1 MKNLAIVVGDITDH
15 GGSVLSGAKTFLISN
30 IPIAHVG
37 CEVICP
43 LHGLTHIVSG
53 QNHFLIEG
61 KPAAIEGDLTS
72 CGARLVS
79 RQQSSFWIGGQSPPL
94 SVVTY
99 PAPHSRPPA
108 AIALTHPQQAQPAT
122 TTRIESGDIHCDERF
137 QFFSTQR
144 TPLGHLNYALLQDGR
159 CIAQGVL
166 DREGRS
172 QTHGSTNPAVLHI
185 AISAPSPVLE

>member
-15 GGSVLSGAKTFLISN
+15 GGSVVGGAKTFLISN
-30 IPIAHVG
+30 VPIAHVG
-37 CEVICP
+37 SEVICP

-61 KPAAIEGDLTS
+61 QPAAIEGDLTS
-72 CGARLVS
+72 CGARLIS
-79 RQQSSFWIGGQSPPL
+79 RQQSSFWIGGQSPAM

-99 PAPHSRPPA
+99 PAPPIHPPA
-108 AIALTHPQQAQPAT
+108 AATLTPPQPAQPVAT
-122 TTRIESGDIHCDERF
+122 TLIESGDIHCDECF

-144 TPLGHLNYALLQDGR
+144 TPLGHLYYALLHDGQ

-172 QTHGSTNPAVLHI
+172 QTHGSTNPAALHI